1 MRRAFTLIELLVV
14 IAIIAI
20 LAAILFPVFAQAKE
34 AAKATADLSNVKQMA
49 TAVAIYTTDVDDTNP
64 LGHGMAAATG
74 QHGYNFNKFVPH
86 DWPQGA
92 AGNDAL
98 RIEFSST
105 FFMNSM
111 QPYIKNYDMLVA
123 PSQPKYD
130 YKGGAGNLNPAPGK
144 TKRAT
149 TYAYNGLLH
158 GYSATAIADPAK
170 SPLISGANGAA
181 ETLGWGFANPALFCG
196 TAAAA
201 CSYQPSASTCP
212 TWAANPATAPNG
224 QMSAMY
230 VTQGPA
236 PARSSY
242 WFFKRGQ
249 NWAFNDSH
257 AKFRKVGAVYA
268 QVPPNPPDGTPLTD
282 WRNDPWTGYDAT
294 GRAGFY
300 WTDGWGCHSFL
311 FRPDYDFS
319 L

>member
-34 AAKATADLSNVKQMA
+34 AAKATADLSNVKQIA
-49 TAVAIYTTDVDDTNP
+49 TGVAIYTTDVDDTMP
-64 LGHGMAAATG
+64 LGHGQASTG

-86 DWPQGA
+86 DWALNP
-92 AGNDAL
+92 AGNDLL
-98 RIEFSST
+98 RVSFSQT

-111 QPYIKNYDMLVA
+111 NPYVKNYDMLVA
-123 PSQPKYD
+123 PAQPKYD
-130 YKGGAGNLNPAPGK
+130 YAGGAGNLTVAPGK
-144 TKRAT
+144 FKKPT

-158 GYSATAIADPAK
+158 GFSATAIADVAK

-181 ETLGWGFANPALFCG
+181 ETNGWGFANPALYCATNGG
-196 TAAAA
+196 T
-201 CSYQPSASTCP
+201 CSYQPSASGCT
-212 TWAANPATAPNG
+212 TTNNG
-224 QMSAMY
+224 SMSAMY

-257 AKFRKVGAVYA
+257 AKFRKVGSAFWTGT
-268 QVPPNPPDGTPLTD
+268 NPGAGQPYTD
-282 WRNDPWTGYDAT
+282 WRNDPWTGYDST
-294 GRAGFY
+294 GRAGYY
-300 WTDGWGCHSFL
+300 WADGWGCHSFL